1 MKKVTAIILASVLT
15 LALAGCGNQE
25 VQTEASVAETSP
37 AQEEGSGT
45 EEVKSET
52 ETAEEGRRYTFG
64 ISMPQLDNDGFKA
77 NLIGIQQFAEE
88 NNIELVVTDGK
99 ATADTQMQNIEDL
112 ITKEVDALVMCP
124 VDSGAAAAA
133 VKKAQDA

>member
-64 ISMPQLDNDGFKA
+64 ISMP
-77 NLIGIQQFAEE
+77 
-88 NNIELVVTDGK
+88 
-99 ATADTQMQNIEDL
+99 
-112 ITKEVDALVMCP
+112 
-124 VDSGAAAAA
+124 
-133 VKKAQDA
+133 